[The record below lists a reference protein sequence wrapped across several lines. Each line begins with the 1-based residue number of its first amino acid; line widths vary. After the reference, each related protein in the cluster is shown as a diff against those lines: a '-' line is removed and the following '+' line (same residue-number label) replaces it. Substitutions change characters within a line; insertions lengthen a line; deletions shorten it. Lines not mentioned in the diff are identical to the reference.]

1 MDLSR
6 FRRYDRKWRVYC
18 SLVVEQIEREDL
30 ASIQNMR
37 TLTRL
42 SLLGAL
48 DLESPRRVN
57 AELINN
63 AQLFSHYLQPWTKLE
78 DLSEE
83 AQRQAAVDEYKQK
96 IGDLNDPEFK
106 AKLDREY
113 QRLRAELDGD
123 AALRQAEAVKA
134 HAEKVARLTAARKRQ
149 RVAVN

>member
-18 SLVVEQIEREDL
+18 SLVIEQIEREDL

-42 SLLGAL
+42 SLLGAGG
-48 DLESPRRVN
+48 LESPRQVN

-63 AQLFSHYLQPWTKLE
+63 AQLFTHYLQPWTKLE
-78 DLSEE
+78 DLSED
-83 AQRQAAVDEYKQK
+83 AQRQAAMEEYKTK
-96 IGDLNDPEFK
+96 IGDPNDPEFK
-106 AKLDREY
+106 AKLDREW
-113 QRLRAELDGD
+113 QRLRTELDGD

-134 HAEKVARLTAARKRQ
+134 HAERVARLASAQKRQ
-149 RVAVN
+149 RVIVH